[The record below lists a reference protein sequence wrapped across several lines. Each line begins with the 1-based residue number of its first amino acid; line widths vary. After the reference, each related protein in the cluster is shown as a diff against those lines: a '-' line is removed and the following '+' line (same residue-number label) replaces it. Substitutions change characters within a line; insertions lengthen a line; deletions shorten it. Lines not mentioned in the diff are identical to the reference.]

1 MNVAA
6 LVLDFDGLII
16 DTETP
21 IYEEWRGVY
30 RSRGFDLGLDVWQ
43 HSLGT
48 HGGFD
53 PCAHLADL
61 TGTSFDHDALRA
73 ELRERHHRRCA
84 TQPLLPGVEAL
95 VRDARAAGLR
105 TAVATSSTR
114 EWVEKWLAHH
124 GIRALFDA
132 VCAREDVTRV
142 KPAPDL
148 FLLAAERLGVAPVA
162 CLVFEDSPNGVRAAR
177 AAGMRCVAVPNA
189 TTRTLALP
197 DPDLVVSSLAELP
210 LAALLDRLSARA

>member
-21 IYEEWRGVY
+21 IYEEWRSVY
-30 RSRGFDLGLDVWQ
+30 RSRGFELGLDVWQ

-61 TGTSFDHDALRA
+61 TGATFDHDALRQ

-84 TQPLLPGVEAL
+84 MQPLLPGVEAL
-95 VRDARAAGLR
+95 VRDARASGLK

-124 GIRALFDA
+124 GIRELFDT

-148 FLLAAERLGVAPVA
+148 FLLAAERLGIAPEA

-197 DPDLVVSSLAELP
+197 DPDLIVSSLAEQP
-210 LAALLDRLSARA
+210 LAELLERLRARA